1 MDKRKYLT
9 KTLIAEFQ
17 ELSNIEDCKF
27 SENVYR
33 LNDGRLI
40 MEYNGGRL
48 SIYGLTLGFN
58 KHIPRKGICNLDKEN
73 YDIWKSI
80 RSKQEN
86 GFFVDWEKMQEEQF
100 QTDHETVLK
109 CIGSD
114 ELPF

>member
-9 KTLIAEFQ
+9 KALIAEYQ
-17 ELSNIEDCKF
+17 ELSVLDDCNF
-27 SENVYR
+27 NENVYR
-33 LNDGRLI
+33 LNDGSLI

-48 SIYGLTLGFN
+48 SIYSLRIGFN
-58 KHIPRKGICNLDKEN
+58 KHIPRKGVCSLDKEN
-73 YDIWKSI
+73 YEMWKRI
-80 RSKQEN
+80 RSKEKD

-100 QTDHETVLK
+100 EIDHETVLK